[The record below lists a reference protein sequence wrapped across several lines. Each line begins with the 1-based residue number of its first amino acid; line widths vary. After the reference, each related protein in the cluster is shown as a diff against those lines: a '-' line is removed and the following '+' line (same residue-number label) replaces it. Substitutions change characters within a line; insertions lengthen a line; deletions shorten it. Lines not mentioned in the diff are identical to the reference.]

1 MSMTTFAKIQAAA
14 VKRIGEDELAKRM
27 PKPKGPKALRNV
39 SDDRYFSQ
47 MSLRIFRAGLKQ
59 SMVDARW
66 PDFEE
71 AFEGFDPHRVRSFN
85 DEDLDRLMSNKA
97 LIRHGGKM
105 RATLHNAAAL
115 CDVIDEFGGMGD
127 YLAGWPKDDVVGLWF
142 DLGKRFKQLGG
153 NSGPYFLR
161 MVGKDTFVLTGF
173 VVKALNHWGAF
184 DGEPKGKGDRK
195 AVQEAYNAWAEESG
209 LPLCQISM
217 TLAAS
222 VP

>member
-1 MSMTTFAKIQAAA
+1 MDSFKKIRAAA
-14 VKRIGEDELAKRM
+14 VKRLGEKELAARL
-27 PKPKGPKALRNV
+27 PKPKSAAALRKV
-39 SDDRYFSQ
+39 ADDRYFSQ

-71 AFEGFDPHRVRSFN
+71 AFAGFDPHRVRAFH
-85 DEDLDRLMSNKA
+85 DEDMDRLMSDRR

-115 CDVIDEFGGMGD
+115 CDVIDEFGGMGA
-127 YLAGWPKDDVVGLWF
+127 YLADWPGDDAVGLWF
-142 DLGKRFKQLGG
+142 DLAKRFKQLGG

-161 MVGKDTFVLTGF
+161 MVGKDSFVLTTS

-184 DGEPKGKGDRK
+184 KGEPKGKGDRR
-195 AVQEAYNAWAEESG
+195 AVQQAFNTWADESG